1 MRGPVLMSV
10 AVTAMMLAAS
20 PALQAAAARPAA
32 APSTVESSRA
42 FLDQYCVTCHNPQ
55 LRTGELALDTN
66 ALDDVGAEAAVWEK
80 VVRKLR
86 TGAMPPPGRPR
97 ADEDAYD
104 SVASWLETELDQAAA
119 AAPNP
124 GRSHALH
131 RLSRT
136 EYQNAIRDLL
146 ALEHLPRELDVALLL
161 PADNAAS
168 GFDNLAE
175 LLFVSP
181 TLMERYLSAAR
192 KISRLAV
199 GDLTIRPIVDTYRF
213 PRALPQDVHVEGLPF
228 GTRGGTLITTH
239 LPLDGD
245 YVVTI
250 EFAGRAPTTR
260 TSSRSA

>member
-10 AVTAMMLAAS
+10 TLTAMVVAAS
-20 PALQAAAARPAA
+20 AALQAA

-55 LRTGELALDTN
+55 LRTGKLALDT
-66 ALDDVGAEAAVWEK
+66 LDLGDVWAEAAVWEK

-86 TGAMPPPGRPR
+86 TGAMPPAGRPR
-97 ADEDAYD
+97 PDEATYDA
-104 SVASWLETELDQAAA
+104 VASWLETELDQAAA

-146 ALEHLPRELDVALLL
+146 ALEHLPKEMDVALLL

-199 GDLTIRPIVDTYRF
+199 GN
-213 PRALPQDVHVEGLPF
+213 PRSV
-228 GTRGGTLITTH
+228 RSW
-239 LPLDGD
+239 
-245 YVVTI
+245 
-250 EFAGRAPTTR
+250 TR
-260 TSSRSA
+260 TGSRGRCHRMCTSRGCRSVPAAAP